1 MAGQIF
7 LGDAIR
13 RLSYDIS
20 KMTGENFTQSEADT
34 RATGGHAADIM
45 PLVYDQLRQLANRRL
60 ADEAAGHTL
69 QATALVNE
77 VYLRLTKED
86 QTGQKFANRGHF
98 FAAAAEA
105 MRRILIEHA
114 RGKNRIKRG
123 GSGGMRREFVNV
135 LDLAAA
141 PDFEEILAFDDAIGR
156 LEGEVP
162 LAAAVVR
169 LRFFAGLSVDETAEA
184 LGVSSRTVNR
194 EWTYARAWLY
204 RLLNNDD

>member
-1 MAGQIF
+1 
-7 LGDAIR
+7 
-13 RLSYDIS
+13 
-20 KMTGENFTQSEADT
+20 
-34 RATGGHAADIM
+34 M

-114 RGKNRIKRG
+114 RSKNRIKRG
-123 GSGGMRREFVNV
+123 GGGGMRREFVNV